1 MERSCLYMCTCVIR
15 WVAAGR
21 DAQISF
27 GSCVRARAC
36 HSHQCAASYPAARGA
51 HMHACVLPALR
62 WLHRHMRH
70 DDRSARHMG
79 STVVGFQ
86 PRARE
91 DAPGPTSAASASAG
105 AGDATAIIAS
115 PSPCARA
122 SPRRAYAR
130 MELAYAALMPLTERA
145 GSSTR
150 RGTAR
155 APVSGHAAETE
166 ARSTT
171 RARRRARGDAAHSAT
186 PAPSASSYR
195 AARSGTRARR
205 RRRCCSLRTQ
215 PAR

>member
-1 MERSCLYMCTCVIR
+1 
-15 WVAAGR
+15 
-21 DAQISF
+21 
-27 GSCVRARAC
+27 
-36 HSHQCAASYPAARGA
+36 
-51 HMHACVLPALR
+51 MHACVLPALR

-171 RARRRARGDAAHSAT
+171 RARRRGAQCNSSAVSVELSCSAVWNSCAPPSPMLFSADAA
-186 PAPSASSYR
+186 
-195 AARSGTRARR
+195 GTL
-205 RRRCCSLRTQ
+205 SQ
-215 PAR
+215 